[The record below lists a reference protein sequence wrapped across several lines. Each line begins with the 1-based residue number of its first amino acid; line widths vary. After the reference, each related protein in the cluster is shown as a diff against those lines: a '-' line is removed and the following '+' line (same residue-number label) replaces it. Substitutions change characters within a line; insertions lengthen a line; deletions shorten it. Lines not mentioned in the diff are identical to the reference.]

1 MIRWEMIRTL
11 LEREIRRL
19 QKNPSALMLIGLLT
33 SVAVLLATSKPV
45 EEEARPGQPSAG
57 VTPIVLVYEERT
69 EWVDYLLRH
78 LPEDMEI
85 SAVPARQIQGSDGRL
100 QIPQGYSLIE
110 IRQSHRSGP
119 NWRSAI
125 VDYQVIGHYSGTS
138 EKSLKPFF
146 DWFWPA
152 VTSFHTASRFEQHL
166 VPMNPR
172 AAANKSLTET
182 SVAELVQTELIGTM
196 LVLIVQFFTCCHLL
210 VSFTAQDRERGT
222 LMALVL
228 SPAKMSEIL
237 ISKYVFH
244 LVLSVLGSV
253 LIISILEPAALL
265 RPLFWLVVLT
275 TSVGMM
281 CVGTCISTLTKS
293 QSAAGLLAL
302 CYMLAGAVLFYL
314 ASRFSAFAFIKRL
327 TFESYSF
334 PLLYGT
340 LKAKIGVMQVTQSL
354 GSMAALVAGW
364 LVFARHSFYRYGWR

>member
-45 EEEARPGQPSAG
+45 EDEARPGQPSASG
-57 VTPIVLVYEERT
+57 PTPVILVYEERT
-69 EWVDYLLRH
+69 EWLNFLLRH
-78 LPEDMEI
+78 LPDTI
-85 SAVPARQIQGSDGRL
+85 DVTPVPADQVRQEDGRL
-100 QIPQGYSLIE
+100 QIPQGYSLVE
-110 IRQSHRSGP
+110 IRKGDREGV
-119 NWRSAI
+119 NE
-125 VDYQVIGHYSGTS
+125 YQVIGHYAGAS

-152 VTSFHTASRFEQHL
+152 VTFFHTKPDWIEQHL

-172 AAANKSLTET
+172 AAASKSLTET
-182 SVAELVQTELIGTM
+182 SVAELVQAELIGTM

-265 RPLFWLVVLT
+265 RPLFWLVILT

-281 CVGTCISTLTKS
+281 CVGTCISTLTKT

-364 LVFARHSFYRYGWR
+364 LLFARHSFYRYGWR